1 MEKLAYALILASRKL
16 RPYFQAHRVEVR
28 TSFPLR
34 QVMHKPEASG
44 RMMKWAVEL
53 GQFDVEY
60 KPRTAIKGQALA
72 DFFLEFPSSCEVN
85 GDECVTEST
94 PMEIP
99 MENCSPWW
107 TLYVDGAVNGNGAGS
122 GIVPVS
128 PEGHKLQSS
137 IHFGFKATNN
147 DAEYEALIAG
157 LKLALEMKVENLNVF
172 SDSMLV
178 VGHIKG
184 GFQARGPRT
193 DLYMRHAQELM
204 DALAKLGSQ
213 REATLLGVIPLEIKK
228 QPSIF
233 QAEVMGVEV
242 QREESW
248 VTPILDYIT
257 KGTLL
262 VDKDEARRIKYKET
276 RYVIYNENLYKRGFN
291 RPLLRCIAGDECDYI
306 MREVHGGICGNHAG
320 GTSLA
325 HKILRHGYYW
335 PTLRK
340 DAHEFARACDRCQ
353 RFANLNSNPAV
364 PLKPLT
370 SPWPFAVWGIYLIG
384 ELPKGKGWVKY
395 AVVAVDYFTKWAEAE
410 PLATITA
417 AKLKEFIFRAIV
429 CRFGVSYKLISDNR
443 KQFDSKEIRQLC
455 DDLKIQKGFSAVC
468 HPQSNGQTEAVN
480 KIIKHS
486 LKAKLE
492 EKKGYWPEEFP
503 LVLWSYNT
511 MPRTTTGESPF
522 TLAYGCEAMV
532 LVEIGSGSFR
542 RDNYNPMDNEVNHRL
557 YLEPDRCRLG
567 TSF

>member
-34 QVMHKPEASG
+34 QVMHKPKASG

-53 GQFDVEY
+53 GKFYVEY
-60 KPRTAIKGQALA
+60 KPRTAIKGQDLA
-72 DFFLEFPSSCEVN
+72 DFFLELPSSCEVS
-85 GDECVTEST
+85 GDKCVTEST

-128 PEGHKLQSS
+128 PEGHKLQSC
-137 IHFGFKATNN
+137 IHFGFKVTNN
-147 DAEYEALIAG
+147 DAEYEALITG
-157 LKLALEMKVENLNVF
+157 LKLALEMKVENLYVF

-193 DLYMRHAQELM
+193 DLYMRHAEELM
-204 DALAKLGSQ
+204 GKFKEVNLEQIPRTQNADADALAKLGSQ
-213 REATLLGVIPLEIKK
+213 RKATLLGVIPLEIQK

-233 QAEVMGVEV
+233 QDEVMGEEA

-257 KGTLL
+257 KGTLPI
-262 VDKDEARRIKYKET
+262 DKDEARRIKYKAA

-291 RPLLRCIAGDECDYI
+291 RPLLRCIAGDESDYI
-306 MREVHGGICGNHAG
+306 MREVHEGICGNHVG

-325 HKILRHGYYW
+325 HKILRQGYYW
-335 PTLRK
+335 PTLQK

-353 RFANLNSNPAV
+353 RFANLNSNLVV

-370 SPWPFAVWGIYLIG
+370 SPWPFAVWGIDLIG
-384 ELPKGKGWVKY
+384 ELPKGKGGVKY
-395 AVVAVDYFTKWAEAE
+395 VVVVIDYFTKWAEAE

-417 AKLKEFIFRAIV
+417 AKLKEFVFRAIV
-429 CRFGVSYKLISDNR
+429 CRFGVPYKLISDNG
-443 KQFDSKEIRQLC
+443 K
-455 DDLKIQKGFSAVC
+455 
-468 HPQSNGQTEAVN
+468 
-480 KIIKHS
+480 
-486 LKAKLE
+486 
-492 EKKGYWPEEFP
+492 
-503 LVLWSYNT
+503 
-511 MPRTTTGESPF
+511 
-522 TLAYGCEAMV
+522 
-532 LVEIGSGSFR
+532 
-542 RDNYNPMDNEVNHRL
+542 
-557 YLEPDRCRLG
+557 
-567 TSF
+567 